1 MLARSRT
8 DGAGACQAP
17 LRYFFFE
24 GDPAGWLALAN
35 PAGVVA
41 GEAFTLSFF
50 GFLASLLLRI

>member
-1 MLARSRT
+1 MTAR
-8 DGAGACQAP
+8 AP
-17 LRYFFFE
+17 DKRRYFFFE